1 MQITNKQLKRL
12 ILEETKRA
20 LKELETI
27 PDAED
32 NDGDGEEDDDGGV
45 FKGVG
50 ACDDES
56 DSNLEA
62 RVATLEKSASA
73 AIRVMT
79 KLHKNQQTLKDLY
92 KGLKS

>member
-20 LKELETI
+20 LKESPLG
-27 PDAED
+27 PDIEPED
-32 NDGDGEEDDDGGV
+32 TLP
-45 FKGVG
+45 
-50 ACDDES
+50 DEQEGPD

-62 RVATLEKSASA
+62 RVATLEKSAA
-73 AIRVMT
+73 AALKIMT